1 MKKIPLLFLSVLMA
15 LPLGAQTA
23 REEIAADPDKAAG
36 LHYAYPGPQ
45 SVQTPAP
52 KGYKPFYISHFGRHG
67 SRWHIGQR
75 DYIAPYETLKSAHEA
90 AALTPLGEEVFRKA
104 AVLEEDG
111 RSRLGELTR
120 LGVRQHQE
128 IARRMLRSFP
138 EVFGKGARV
147 TANST
152 QSPRVMMSMFTFCNE
167 LKASH
172 PELEIDFNSSR
183 RDGSFVAHRA
193 KVDGPLGYDPKAE
206 WTDFSTEVT
215 HPERLMDKL
224 FADKQYLRDSVDA
237 RALYWQLYYI
247 AEMAQ
252 NCGLD
257 SLALTQIFTPDELY
271 SLWEVDNY
279 KEYVSIGPDPR
290 GREVILASC
299 KPMMAHVLDRA
310 EETIAAGGR
319 GATLRFSHDSYLLP
333 MAVTLGLD
341 GCREAAA
348 SRETCDDVFA
358 TYRTCPMCANIQMV
372 FFRNRKGDVLVKFLL
387 NENEVSV
394 PIPTDCAPYYHWADV
409 RSYYRNLL
417 QL

>member
-1 MKKIPLLFLSVLMA
+1 MKKTLLLLSWVILA
-15 LPLGAQTA
+15 LPLAAQTA
-23 REEIAADPDKAAG
+23 HEEIAADPFKAAA
-36 LHYAYPGPQ
+36 LHYAYPGPK

-67 SRWHIGQR
+67 SRWHIGDR
-75 DYIAPYETLKSAHEA
+75 DYIAPYETLKAAHEA
-90 AALTPLGEEVFRKA
+90 AALTPLGEEVYRKA
-104 AVLEEDG
+104 AILEEDG
-111 RSRLGELTR
+111 RSRIGELTR

-138 EVFGKGARV
+138 EVFRKGARV

-167 LKASH
+167 LKAQH
-172 PELEIDFNSSR
+172 PGLQIDFNSSR
-183 RDGSFVAHRA
+183 RDGSFVSHRA
-193 KVDGPLGYDPKAE
+193 KAKDPLGYDPKAE
-206 WTDFSTEVT
+206 WTSFSTEVT
-215 HPERLMDKL
+215 HPERLMDTL
-224 FADKQYLRDSVDA
+224 FADKDYLRDSVAA
-237 RALYWQLYYI
+237 RTLYWQLYYI
-247 AEMAQ
+247 AEMTQ

-257 SLALTQIFTPDELY
+257 SLALTDIFTTDELY
-271 SLWEVDNY
+271 ALWEVENY

-310 EETIAAGGR
+310 DETIASGGH

-333 MAVTLGLD
+333 MAVTLGFD
-341 GCREAAA
+341 GCREAA
-348 SRETCDDVFA
+348 SSPETCADAFV
-358 TYRTCPMCANIQMV
+358 TYRVCPMCANIQLV
-372 FFRNRKGDVLVKFLL
+372 FFKDKRGDVIVKFLL

-394 PIPTDCAPYYHWADV
+394 PIPTDIAPYYHWEDV
-409 RSYYRNLL
+409 RSYYKTLL